1 MCEASPQ
8 QPAPMTIGGRQFRW
22 GERTYVMGIVNCT
35 PDSFAGDGIGYDVAA
50 AVRLAVRMREEGA
63 DIIDVGGESTRPG
76 YEPVPADEELRR
88 VLPVVRVLAKE
99 LDVPISI
106 DTIKAVV
113 ARAALEA
120 GASLVNDVSG
130 LKADPD
136 MARLLAEYGVPAVV
150 MHNQRGRAFTDVVAD
165 VLTGWEESFR
175 LAETASVC
183 RDALIVDPGFNF
195 GWRPEHALE
204 MLRRLAELR
213 QRAGR
218 PLLIGTSRKSVIG
231 LVLGGLPV
239 EERLEGTA
247 ATVALAVAQGADI
260 VRVHDV
266 KEMARVARMA
276 DAIVRGW
283 QAPQEAP

>member
-1 MCEASPQ
+1 MTGTEV
-8 QPAPMTIGGRQFRW
+8 QPPPLTIGGRLFRW

-35 PDSFAGDGIGYDVAA
+35 PDSFAGDGLGYDVAA
-50 AVRLAVRMREEGA
+50 AVRLALRMRQEGA
-63 DIIDVGGESTRPG
+63 DLIDVGGESTRPG
-76 YEPVPADEELRR
+76 YQPVPADEEMRR
-88 VLPVVRVLAKE
+88 VLPVVRALARE

-106 DTIKAVV
+106 DTAKASV

-120 GASLVNDVSG
+120 GASLVNDVTG
-130 LKADPD
+130 LQGDPD
-136 MARLLAEYGVPAVV
+136 MAPLLAEWGVPAVV
-150 MHNQRGRAFTDVVAD
+150 MHNQRGRPFTGVVAD
-165 VLTGWEESFR
+165 VLAGWQESFR
-175 LAETASVC
+175 LAEAAGVP
-183 RDALIVDPGFNF
+183 RERLIVDPGFNF
-195 GWRPEHALE
+195 GWPPEQALE
-204 MLRRLAELR
+204 LLRRLGELR
-213 QRAGR
+213 RAVGR

-283 QAPQEAP
+283 QRPEGT